1 MSNRV
6 TYGLEDVH
14 IAFKGVAQR
23 KSIEV
28 TAGCGTDGEVTVT
41 VTGAPLTGGSEACVV
56 PLSTESHGTVEK
68 VASAVCNVL
77 NNNADVGVNYVA
89 SHLGGVIYLTAKV
102 VAANDNTLNI
112 AFTPGST
119 GVTVNAA
126 VDVAAGAAGW
136 GVPTPIPGAVR
147 FTPTAQGQE
156 STFYADNIPYFVITA
171 NNGYTAELEMALVP
185 DAILATMLGWQVDT
199 NGMLVELA
207 DGIPTRFALM
217 GQVEG
222 DDKNRRFVY
231 YDCQASRPAKEH
243 STKGET
249 IEPKTD
255 VLNLTIFPIEIGGI
269 DMVKGVMELSASNTA
284 AYNAFFNAVYTPVF
298 S

>member
-1 MSNRV
+1 MANTV
-6 TYGLEDVH
+6 TYGLEDVY
-14 IAFKGVAQR
+14 IAFKGVAQV

-28 TAGCGTDGEVTVT
+28 TNPCELDEEITVT
-41 VTGAPLTGGSEACVV
+41 ITGDPLTGNSEAVKV
-56 PLSTESHGTVEK
+56 NLGTESHGTVSQ

-77 NNNADVGVNYVA
+77 NNNADVGANYVA
-89 SHLGGVIYLTAKV
+89 SHIGAVIYLTAKV
-102 VAANDNTLNI
+102 VASDDATLDIEFAVGTSGVAVGASAN
-112 AFTPGST
+112 
-119 GVTVNAA
+119 
-126 VDVAAGAAGW
+126 VAAGATGW
-136 GVPTPIPGAVR
+136 GTPTAIPGAVR

-156 STFYADNIPYFVITA
+156 STFYADNGPYFVVTA

-185 DAILATMLGWQVDT
+185 DSILATMLGWQVDD
-199 NGMLVELA
+199 NGALIEDA
-207 DGIPTRFALM
+207 DGLPTRFALM
-217 GQVEG
+217 GQVMG

-255 VLNLTIFPIEIGGI
+255 VLSLTIFPIEIGGI
-269 DMVKGVMELSASNTA
+269 DIVKGVLELSGTNSV
-284 AYNAFFNAVYTPVF
+284 AYNAFFDAVYQPVF